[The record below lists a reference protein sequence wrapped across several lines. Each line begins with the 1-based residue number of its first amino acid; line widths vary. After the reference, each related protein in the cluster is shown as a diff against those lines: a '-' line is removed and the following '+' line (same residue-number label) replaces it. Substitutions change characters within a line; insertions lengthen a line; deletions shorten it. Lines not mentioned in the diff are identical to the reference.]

1 MSVIEFHNVSKGFR
15 RRSGRAL
22 LRTHL
27 SRWFQRGD
35 PERFLAL
42 RNVSFKLDHGEG
54 LAVFGANGAGKS
66 TLLSLVAGLAPPDEG
81 HVIVNGQIAALFELG
96 SGFHSDL
103 TGVENIRLN
112 ASLLGLRRARVRAL
126 FDQIVEFSGI
136 GDFVEEPL
144 RTYSSG
150 MLMRLAFSVAI
161 HLDPEVLVVDEVL
174 AVGDAAFQQKCFDK
188 ILEFRKAGKTL
199 LCVSHAVG
207 MVQQFCDRALWLDHG
222 ELLMDGKIGQ
232 VFDAYSGRAITAQGV
247 HP

>member
-1 MSVIEFHNVSKGFR
+1 MSVIEFNNVSKCFR
-15 RRSGRAL
+15 RHSGRAL

-27 SRWFQRGD
+27 TRWYKPGES
-35 PERFLAL
+35 ERFWAL
-42 RNVSFKLDHGEG
+42 RNVSFSLDHGEG
-54 LAVFGANGAGKS
+54 LAVVGANGAGKS
-66 TLLSLVAGLAPPDEG
+66 TLLSLVAGLAPADQG
-81 HVIVNGQIAALFELG
+81 YVSVNGRIASLFELG

-112 ASLLGLRRARVRAL
+112 ASLLGLSRSRLNHL
-126 FDQIVEFSGI
+126 FDQIVEFSDI
-136 GDFVEEPL
+136 GDFVDEPI

-161 HLDPEVLVVDEVL
+161 HLDPEVLLVDEVL
-174 AVGDAAFQQKCFDK
+174 AVGDSAFQQKCFDK

-222 ELLMDGKIGQ
+222 ELLMDGKIDQ
-232 VFDAYSGRAITAQGV
+232 VLDAYSGRTVTA
-247 HP
+247 